1 MEYMSTVLVPRFPNA
16 QARIDQLARKMGMEM
31 GRYLRVDGARELR
44 KRQSPPSE
52 YRVVE
57 ER

>member
-1 MEYMSTVLVPRFPNA
+1 MGYTSTVLVPRFPNA

-31 GRYLRVDGARELR
+31 DRYLHVDGARELR
-44 KRQSPPSE
+44 KQQSLLSE